1 FNNVKMA
8 VIKNIFINEHFNMV
22 VILKISIF
30 LLLSWIFTFFND
42 TCYISINMKCARKS
56 DGMYGIWMNRLLS
69 KSELD
74 VGLEPNNIK
83 EGISQNYECNELE
96 NEYEDTSIYRSLKRN
111 NSNHMYSYRKN
122 FKNTY
127 AKKKGLKKLDYYC
140 ERKIFN
146 NIDKIYKLAE
156 NGNYDKKKL
165 KNILYKKFGYKIIFF
180 ALLSL
185 PGSIV
190 HILSWAKV
198 DFKLGNNLCVLKSL
212 IPGLSDAFFGIY
224 CSIFLLTIIY
234 IFIKIVKYEKLKAGK
249 GQMNRK
255 EYICFCKKVFNIN

>member
-1 FNNVKMA
+1 
-8 VIKNIFINEHFNMV
+8 
-22 VILKISIF
+22 
-30 LLLSWIFTFFND
+30 
-42 TCYISINMKCARKS
+42 MKCERKS

-156 NGNYDKKKL
+156 NGNYDKKTF
-165 KNILYKKFGYKIIFF
+165 KNIIIKKYGYKIIFF
-180 ALLSL
+180 SLFCLL
-185 PGSIV
+185 GSIV
-190 HILSWAKV
+190 PILDWAKV
-198 DFKLGNNLCVLKSL
+198 EFKFKKNHTDLKNI
-212 IPGLSDAFFGIY
+212 IPDLSCAFFIPY
-224 CSIFLLTIIY
+224 CSIFILTILY
-234 IFIKIVKYEKLKAGK
+234 IFFKVVKYEKLKAGK
-249 GQMNRK
+249 GKMNRN
-255 EYICFCKKVFNIN
+255 EYICFFKEIFNIK